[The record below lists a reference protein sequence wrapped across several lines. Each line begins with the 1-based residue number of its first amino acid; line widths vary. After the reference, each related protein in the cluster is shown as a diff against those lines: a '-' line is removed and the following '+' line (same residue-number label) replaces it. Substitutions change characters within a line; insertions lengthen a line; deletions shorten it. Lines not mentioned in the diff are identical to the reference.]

1 MIPVMIE
8 THLREHHVAYERH
21 HHAIAVSAQEL
32 AAAEHVSGYR
42 VAKPVVV
49 KLDGKLAIAVVAAT
63 DRVALGTLEEATAST
78 AAELVPETEFAG
90 SFRPCEPGSE
100 PPLALFGLPIFVD
113 EKLLHEKKLI
123 MPAGTHEDAIAL
135 DTHEW
140 IQCEEVQPIANL
152 GIRAGEHRA

>member
-1 MIPVMIE
+1 MIPAMIE
-8 THLREHHVAYERH
+8 AHLRERHRIYEHHRH
-21 HHAIAVSAQEL
+21 SLALSAQEL
-32 AAAEHVSGYR
+32 AASEHVSGYR

-49 KLDGKLAIAVVAAT
+49 RLDGRLAIAVVAAT
-63 DRVALGTLEEATAST
+63 DKVALGTLEEATAS
-78 AAELVPETEFAG
+78 AAELVAEPDFIDA
-90 SFRPCEPGSE
+90 FRPCEAGSE

-113 EKLLHEKKLI
+113 EKLLHEKKLL

>member
-1 MIPVMIE
+1 MIPAMIE
-8 THLREHHVAYERH
+8 THLRERHRVYEHHRHAVAM
-21 HHAIAVSAQEL
+21 SAQEL
-32 AAAEHVSGYR
+32 AAAEHVTGYR

-49 KLDGKLAIAVVAAT
+49 KLDGKLAMVVVAAT

-78 AAELVPETEFAG
+78 AELVPEAEF
-90 SFRPCEPGSE
+90 SSNFRPCEPGSE

-113 EKLLHEKKLI
+113 EKLLHEKKLL

>member
-1 MIPVMIE
+1 MIPAMIE
-8 THLREHHVAYERH
+8 THLKERHRIYEHHRHTVAMT
-21 HHAIAVSAQEL
+21 AQEL
-32 AAAEHVSGYR
+32 AASEHVSGYR

-63 DRVALGTLEEATAST
+63 DKVALGTLEEATAST
-78 AAELVPETEFAG
+78 AAELVPEADFAG
-90 SFRPCEPGSE
+90 TFRPCEPGSE

-113 EKLLHEKKLI
+113 EKLLHEKKLL

-152 GIRAGEHRA
+152 GIRFGEHRA

>member
-1 MIPVMIE
+1 MIPAMIE
-8 THLREHHVAYERH
+8 AHLRERHSVYEHHRHAVAM
-21 HHAIAVSAQEL
+21 SAQEL
-32 AAAEHVSGYR
+32 AAAEHVTGYR
-42 VAKPVVV
+42 VAKAVVV
-49 KLDGKLAIAVVAAT
+49 KLDGKLALAVVAAT

-78 AAELVPETEFAG
+78 AELVPEAEFAG

-113 EKLLHEKKLI
+113 EKLLHEKRLL

-140 IQCEEVQPIANL
+140 IRCEEVQPVANL
-152 GIRAGEHRA
+152 GIRLGEHRS